1 MLILTNGFLCYG
13 NKNLDANICEQKR
26 NISNTEIFF
35 DYILQKMIR
44 AVFYASELSLKKPQL
59 ISRNQNFSSVP

>member
-1 MLILTNGFLCYG
+1 MSFVQILNTDVEKSTMQIFV
-13 NKNLDANICEQKR
+13 NKN
-26 NISNTEIFF
+26 EIFQTLKF
-35 DYILQKMIR
+35 FLTTYYKKMIC